1 MSDQPSPSSN
11 RILWTTIATLIAA
24 LLLLV
29 LVVMPAEYGVDPTGF
44 GGAVG
49 LTGGDDEN
57 VEVIEIR
64 DVLGGNE
71 TLREVEIPDAGEPTP
86 LPNPAVFQD
95 QPQAASSQTLEIE
108 LPVDG
113 QTEVKLYMEEG
124 KVAIYSWSVNDGN
137 DIYVDF
143 HGHDQSFGSDFF
155 VRYKEQQQ
163 GNGNHGSLT
172 APFSG
177 EHGWYW
183 LNTNEH
189 PVTITLEVTGFY
201 DDLIDYGLF

>member
-1 MSDQPSPSSN
+1 MTQQNTPSN
-11 RILWTTIATLIAA
+11 TKILWTTIITLVVA

-44 GGAVG
+44 GTAVG
-49 LTGGDDEN
+49 LMPAEEEGN
-57 VEVIEIR
+57 VEVIEVR
-64 DVLGGNE
+64 DVVGGNE
-71 TLREVEIPDAGEPTP
+71 TLREVEVPDVGDPTP

-95 QPQAASSQTLEIE
+95 QAEAAGSETLEIE

-113 QTEVKLYMEEG
+113 QTEIKLYMEEG
-124 KVAIYSWSVNDGN
+124 KVALYSWSVEEGDV
-137 DIYVDF
+137 YVDF
-143 HGHDQSFGSDFF
+143 HGHDPSFGDDFF

-163 GNGNHGSLT
+163 ADGNHGSLT

-183 LNTNEH
+183 LNINEH
-189 PVTITLEVTGFY
+189 PVTITLEVTGY
-201 DDLIDYGLF
+201 YEDLIDYGLF